1 MNTLIPC
8 NLEVQIRVTFTD
20 KERYFICSNDKT
32 PRFTI
37 KGKIIFLKMNIWF
50 QETKN
55 INI

>member
-32 PRFTI
+32 PRFKI
-37 KGKIIFLKMNIWF
+37 KGKIIFLKMNI
-50 QETKN
+50 
-55 INI
+55 